1 MLNCLSALCLRTL
14 IAKRKRKASVHQKVV
29 TELIKPIH
37 VKHWTHFPTTPH
49 TQAFKHK
56 WLLLMPMCCYWPH
69 PSVGCGGGGGARG
82 RGEGGGALRS
92 IKLRWLWLRVR
103 EEKLAPA
110 VKVEED
116 AMGSTF
122 LPKANRM
129 YILIPT
135 QGQKKTHIVKI
146 MNISFPMRLYKL
158 A

>member
-1 MLNCLSALCLRTL
+1 MLRCLSALCLRTL
-14 IAKRKRKASVHQKVV
+14 IPKRKRKASVHQKVV
-29 TELIKPIH
+29 TELIKPIN
-37 VKHWTHFPTTPH
+37 VKHWMHFPTMPH

-56 WLLLMPMCCYWPH
+56 WLLVTPMCCYWPH
-69 PSVGCGGGGGARG
+69 PSVGPGGGVGREVGGK
-82 RGEGGGALRS
+82 GAGTLRS

-103 EEKLAPA
+103 EEKLAQA

-116 AMGSTF
+116 AVGSTF

-135 QGQKKTHIVKI
+135 QGQKTHIVKT